1 MSNQKIMSTI
11 FVDKKIEKC
20 QIFVNIFVIIKIDLI
35 FEVLEMSLD

>member
-1 MSNQKIMSTI
+1 MSTI

-35 FEVLEMSLD
+35 FEVL